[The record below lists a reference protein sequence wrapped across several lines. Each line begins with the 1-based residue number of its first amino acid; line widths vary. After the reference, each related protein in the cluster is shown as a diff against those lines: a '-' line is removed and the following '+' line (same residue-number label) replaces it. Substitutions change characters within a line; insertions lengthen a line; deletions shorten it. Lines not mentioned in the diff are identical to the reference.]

1 MIFTPEENL
10 PDKFRN
16 LKKHVKRHVK
26 QSTAHI
32 ENLQSQIEKQKE
44 AEGKKT
50 KNYGAGMNLGCIC
63 YKLYVKGCPF
73 TDYE

>member
-44 AEGKKT
+44 AEG
-50 KNYGAGMNLGCIC
+50 
-63 YKLYVKGCPF
+63 
-73 TDYE
+73 